1 MPGCCSAY
9 SCSNRR
15 TIHNRNRGDYFSQQG
30 EAKGRVAATTTTK
43 SEKLTNAVSYPR
55 RSRRWERALQ
65 VPDKGVREL
74 PRTQHRLLLL
84 LQQRTLVRA
93 RLGQSAGTDMQRF
106 KEEGEHV
113 CSSVWHQVAL
123 CSPDTQQQLA
133 GFQSSV
139 ASLSEQGAKGRWQK
153 ADLLMQFAEWL
164 YGQNQP
170 LQTTQHH
177 LHWAVDL
184 LLQLDP
190 ELAQETE
197 KLVPYH
203 GHDTKTRGPKRRS
216 VRRLDGWIRAHTLL
230 GFMEP
235 RTSPGHQENLLR
247 AYVFVLR
254 TWNVS
259 MATVREVLNEMA
271 KAPPVEPPSSAASR
285 KEESVVRDKGKG
297 KKTKEAQQTPLAKV
311 IQKDSLLEMRCSSM
325 SFFRFLPFFVRHVRD
340 FIVVRG
346 GHRFCTAHKDKRF
359 LLDLYY
365 TWQGSGLRLIL
376 VEDQDHGVNG
386 TLTDDNVVVAIV
398 SWHLQ
403 L

>member
-1 MPGCCSAY
+1 MGPLSMEVCSK
-9 SCSNRR
+9 CLCG
-15 TIHNRNRGDYFSQQG
+15 HVPD
-30 EAKGRVAATTTTK
+30 
-43 SEKLTNAVSYPR
+43 AVSYPR

-65 VPDKGVREL
+65 VLDKGVREL
-74 PRTQHRLLLL
+74 PRTQHRLLV

-106 KEEGEHV
+106 QGEGEHV

-133 GFQSSV
+133 SFQSSV
-139 ASLSEQGAKGRWQK
+139 ASLSEQGAEGRWQT

-170 LQTTQHH
+170 LQTPQNH

-190 ELAQETE
+190 ELAQETGGGQGG
-197 KLVPYH
+197 L
-203 GHDTKTRGPKRRS
+203 GSSLSTLRG

-259 MATVREVLNEMA
+259 MATVREVLNKMA

-297 KKTKEAQQTPLAKV
+297 KKTKEAQQTPVIRTGVGRMEGIGLLAQGDQSGNAMKRGRSAGPSPA
-311 IQKDSLLEMRCSSM
+311 SLRPRSAAHCS
-325 SFFRFLPFFVRHVRD
+325 
-340 FIVVRG
+340 
-346 GHRFCTAHKDKRF
+346 
-359 LLDLYY
+359 
-365 TWQGSGLRLIL
+365 
-376 VEDQDHGVNG
+376 
-386 TLTDDNVVVAIV
+386 
-398 SWHLQ
+398 
-403 L
+403 